1 MERSAQFELEETQ
14 MSKKF
19 LVAVDGS
26 DHGWKALDLATD
38 LAAVSDADLIILHV
52 VSYKP
57 MPEGLQQY
65 AKVEGIPVEDLKAQ
79 FHYSKAIGDKITGE
93 AEARVRKNGLAR
105 VTTQV
110 TEGSPA
116 NEIVSLAESEGAD
129 MVCLGS
135 RGFGDI
141 GGLLM
146 GSVSHKVMHL
156 VPCTCVAVK

>member
-1 MERSAQFELEETQ
+1 

-38 LAAVSDADLIILHV
+38 LANLSDAELVILHV
-52 VSYKP
+52 FPYEP

-65 AKVEGIPVEDLKAQ
+65 AKVESVPIEDLKAQ
-79 FHYSKAIGDKITGE
+79 FHYSKTIGDKITSD

-110 TEGSPA
+110 VEGNPA
-116 NEIVSLAESEGAD
+116 NQIVALARSKGTD
-129 MVCLGS
+129 MVFLGS
-135 RGFGDI
+135 RGFGDVS
-141 GGLLM
+141 GLLM

-156 VPCTCVAVK
+156 APCTCVAVK

>member
-1 MERSAQFELEETQ
+1 

-38 LAAVSDADLIILHV
+38 LAAVSDAELIILHV
-52 VSYKP
+52 VSYEP

-65 AKVEGIPVEDLKAQ
+65 AKVEGTRVEDLKAQ
-79 FHYSKAIGDKITGE
+79 FHYSKAIGDKVTNE
-93 AEARVRKNGLAR
+93 AEARVRKKGLAR
-105 VTTQV
+105 VTTRV
-110 TEGSPA
+110 AEGSPA
-116 NEIVSLAESEGAD
+116 NEIVALADSEGAD
-129 MVCLGS
+129 MVFLGS

-156 VPCTCVAVK
+156 APCTCVSVK